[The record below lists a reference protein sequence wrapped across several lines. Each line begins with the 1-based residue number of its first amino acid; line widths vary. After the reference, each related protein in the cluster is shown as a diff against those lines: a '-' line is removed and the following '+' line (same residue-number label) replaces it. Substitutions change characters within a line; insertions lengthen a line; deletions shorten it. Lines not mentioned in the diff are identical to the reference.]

1 MKNHFVTFS
10 IFAFLFISCQ
20 TAKPVEKNT
29 LNEAVQNKMEQLVLT
44 HELPGFN
51 FSIIYANGQQENYSS
66 GFSDVEN
73 QIPLTTNHL
82 FFSGSIGKT
91 YAVALLMQ
99 LVDEGKV
106 DLKKPLKSYFPAINW
121 LTQLPNIEEITIEML
136 LQHRSGLP
144 RWIMKKETWDILHNQ
159 PDKVWSYKERL
170 SYVFNEKPIHEAGK
184 DWAYSDTNYL
194 LIGMLIEKI
203 SGKPYYDLIQDNI
216 IKAKKLSHTFPSL
229 KRDIP
234 RLAIG
239 YSKLP
244 AMFSIPN
251 KVVNDGKYVFNPQVE
266 WTGGGMYSTTADLAK
281 WAKIYYEGQLFS
293 EDRLNS
299 ITAINPN
306 GEKVTGKNS
315 YGMGSFIY
323 HTKYGDAFGHSGFMP
338 GFNSLFIYFPKD
350 KIAIA
355 LQANADYADQEMSLE
370 IALEMIYP
378 LLSL

>member
-1 MKNHFVTFS
+1 MKNHSLIFS
-10 IFAFLFISCQ
+10 ILIFLFLSCNS
-20 TAKPVEKNT
+20 TKSVVKNS
-29 LNEAVQNKMEQLVLT
+29 LNENVHTKIEQLVQEY
-44 HELPGFN
+44 ELPGLN
-51 FSIIYANGQQENYSS
+51 FSVIYANGQQENYSS

-73 QIPLTTNHL
+73 KIPLTTDHL

-99 LVDEGKV
+99 LVDEDKI
-106 DLKKPLKSYFPAINW
+106 DLQKKLTFYFPDLNW
-121 LTQLPNIEEITIEML
+121 LSQVPNIEDITVEML

-144 RWIMKKETWDILHNQ
+144 RWIMKKETWDILHDQ
-159 PDKVWSYKERL
+159 PDKVWSYKDRL
-170 SYVFNEKPIHEAGK
+170 SYVFNEKPTHEAGK
-184 DWAYSDTNYL
+184 SWAYSDTNYL
-194 LIGMLIEKI
+194 LIGMLIEKVTGE
-203 SGKPYYDLIQDNI
+203 SYYDLVQSNI
-216 IKAKKLSHTFPSL
+216 LQAKKLTNTFPSL
-229 KRDIP
+229 TRDIP
-234 RLAIG
+234 RLAVG

-251 KVVNDGKYVFNPQVE
+251 KVVNEGKYVFNPQVE

-293 EDRLNS
+293 RDRLKS
-299 ITAINPN
+299 ITTINPN
-306 GEKVTGKNS
+306 GTKVTGKNS

-338 GFNSLFIYFPKD
+338 GFNSLFIYFPKE

-355 LQANADYADQEMSLE
+355 LQSNADYADQEMGLE
-370 IALEMIYP
+370 LALDAIYP

>member
-99 LVDEGKV
+99 MVDEGKV

-144 RWIMKKETWDILHNQ
+144 RWIMKKETWDILHDQ

-203 SGKPYYDLIQDNI
+203 SGKPYYDLVQDNI

-355 LQANADYADQEMSLE
+355 LQANADYADQEMGLE